1 MLHSIFPQTYD
12 VTFRTD
18 LPKKDDFLLQ
28 VLDGQVLLF
37 PQEGDFIL
45 PRFSDAEANSLDG
58 IHFLHTGRLNRNH
71 VFLAAGDSESV
82 LVPGTVP
89 VSTQALRENPD
100 RGAAF
105 AALNAIQIAQWIGN
119 NRFCGKCASPME
131 FAKDERALV
140 CPKCHSRIYPRIN
153 PAIITAI
160 IDRKTNRILCARG
173 IHYRGGF
180 YSLIA
185 GYVEVGESFE
195 QAVAREVMEEVGL
208 KVKNITYFANQPWP
222 FSSSQMVGFFCEV
235 DGDTT
240 LHLNPAEIGDAMWA
254 TPDEIPLHPYPVSI
268 ASVMMEAFR
277 TGEFSRERIVPNPFT
292 Y

>member
-1 MLHSIFPQTYD
+1 
-12 VTFRTD
+12 
-18 LPKKDDFLLQ
+18 LQ
-28 VLDGQVLLF
+28 GL
-37 PQEGDFIL
+37 
-45 PRFSDAEANSLDG
+45 SL
-58 IHFLHTGRLNRNH
+58 LHTGSLNGIS
-71 VFLAAGDSESV
+71 VFAALSEETGI

-89 VSTQALRENPD
+89 VSTQSLRENPD

-105 AALNAIQIAQWIGN
+105 AALNAIQLSGWVQN
-119 NRFCGKCASPME
+119 NRFCGKCGSPME
-131 FAKDERALV
+131 FAQDERALS
-140 CPKCHSRIYPRIN
+140 CSHCHNRVYPRIN

-160 IDRKTNRILCARG
+160 IDRKSNKMLCARG

-208 KVKNITYFANQPWP
+208 KVKNITYYANQPWP

-240 LHLNPAEIGDAMWA
+240 LHLNPAEIGDAIWVS
-254 TPDEIPLHPYPVSI
+254 PEEIPRHPYPVSI
-268 ASVMMEAFR
+268 ASVMMESFR
-277 TGEFSRERIVPNPFT
+277 DGSFTLDKIVPNPFT